1 MSEREMI
8 VNLRKELY
16 DYLSV
21 SYNACISLRG
31 EGKTNASLKS
41 KYIAML
47 SNYHHMAKYYTRINT
62 CNSTNDIEKIR
73 EEITKEI
80 SSIRQKY
87 AELKREYDNLKKNN
101 TNKIEINRVVNE
113 MNSIVNLNKMMN
125 EFISKIDS
133 CLKRKTTRVSHINAP
148 LPTISKPKVSKEVEK
163 KEEKTANIKN
173 EIKTTGKTYADK
185 DIREFDRVNKSICD
199 MKREFYK
206 LDRRTKEAESLR
218 KKIYD
223 WCKKREFIVD
233 KICGYD
239 GVNTLINMESIEDDI
254 CSKPE
259 LPKRDSFK
267 VDSHEYNIKLDYLL
281 SRISDLKFNGYMSKH
296 YKGKD
301 GDYREFNKTLT
312 ESISEYN
319 DMIKSVSDLS
329 KSKNIDKI
337 STDII
342 SLLNVYNI
350 DGDYIKFKD
359 ANNGG
364 MIGGERVSLES
375 YKEGVNRIRSM
386 VQDIKKYSESVIS
399 RNDGVITIRDHSE
412 PRENDEKILETER
425 EKIYKMFIEGKK
437 KIKEAQNKR

>member
-1 MSEREMI
+1 MSDKETIIRI
-8 VNLRKELY
+8 RKELY

-31 EGKTNASLKS
+31 DGKTNASLKS
-41 KYIAML
+41 KYISML
-47 SNYHHMAKYYTRINT
+47 SNYHHMVKYYTKV
-62 CNSTNDIEKIR
+62 NSSTSINDIRNIR
-73 EEITKEI
+73 EEIKNEI
-80 SSIRQKY
+80 SQIRNKY
-87 AELKREYDNLKKNN
+87 NELKKEYDNLKKNKA
-101 TNKIEINRVVNE
+101 NKIEINRVVNE

-133 CLKRKTTRVSHINAP
+133 CLKRKTTKVSHINAP
-148 LPTISKPKVSKEVEK
+148 LPTVEKPKVSKEVEK
-163 KEEKTANIKN
+163 KEDRNVEVKS
-173 EIKTTGKTYADK
+173 EIKTTGKTYVDK
-185 DIREFDRVNKSICD
+185 DIREFDRVNKTICD

-259 LPKRDSFK
+259 LPKRDPFK

-281 SRISDLKFNGYMSKH
+281 SRISDLKFNGYNSKH

-301 GDYREFNKTLT
+301 GDYREYNKTLS
-312 ESISEYN
+312 EAISEYN

-329 KSKNIDKI
+329 KGKNIDKT

-359 ANNGG
+359 ANNGA
-364 MIGGERVSLES
+364 MIGGERISLET
-375 YKEGVNRIRSM
+375 YKEGINRIKSM
-386 VQDIKKYSESVIS
+386 IKEIKEYSS
-399 RNDGVITIRDHSE
+399 GVIKRNGGTINITNHNKKDE
-412 PRENDEKILETER
+412 EEKILKNER
-425 EKIYKMFIEGKK
+425 EKLYDMFIKGKK
-437 KIKEAQNKR
+437 KIKENNMNR

>member
-1 MSEREMI
+1 MSDKETIIRI
-8 VNLRKELY
+8 RKELY
-16 DYLSV
+16 EYLSV

-31 EGKTNASLKS
+31 DGKTNASLKS
-41 KYIAML
+41 KYISML
-47 SNYHHMAKYYTRINT
+47 SNYHHMVKYYTKV
-62 CNSTNDIEKIR
+62 NSSASINDIRNIR
-73 EEITKEI
+73 EEIKNEI
-80 SSIRQKY
+80 SQIRNKY
-87 AELKREYDNLKKNN
+87 NELKKEYEELKAHKA
-101 TNKIEINRVVNE
+101 NKIEIDRVVNE

-133 CLKRKTTRVSHINAP
+133 CLKRKTTKVSHINAP
-148 LPTISKPKVSKEVEK
+148 LPTISKPKVTKEVEK
-163 KEEKTANIKN
+163 KEDRSVEVKS

-185 DIREFDRVNKSICD
+185 DIREFDRVNKTICD

-259 LPKRDSFK
+259 LPKRDPFK
-267 VDSHEYNIKLDYLL
+267 VDSREYNIKLDYLL
-281 SRISDLKFNGYMSKH
+281 SRISDLKFNGYNSKH

-301 GDYREFNKTLT
+301 GDYREYNKILS
-312 ESISEYN
+312 EAISEYN

-329 KSKNIDKI
+329 KGKNIYKT

-359 ANNGG
+359 VNNGA
-364 MIGGERVSLES
+364 MIGGERISLET
-375 YKEGVNRIRSM
+375 YKEGINRIKSM
-386 VQDIKKYSESVIS
+386 IKEIKEYS
-399 RNDGVITIRDHSE
+399 NGVIKRNGGTINITFHNKKDE
-412 PRENDEKILETER
+412 EEKILQNER
-425 EKIYKMFIEGKK
+425 EKLYDMFIKGKK
-437 KIKEAQNKR
+437 KIKENNMNR

>member
-1 MSEREMI
+1 
-8 VNLRKELY
+8 
-16 DYLSV
+16 
-21 SYNACISLRG
+21 
-31 EGKTNASLKS
+31 
-41 KYIAML
+41 
-47 SNYHHMAKYYTRINT
+47 
-62 CNSTNDIEKIR
+62 
-73 EEITKEI
+73 
-80 SSIRQKY
+80 
-87 AELKREYDNLKKNN
+87 
-101 TNKIEINRVVNE
+101 

-133 CLKRKTTRVSHINAP
+133 CLKRKTTKVSHINAP
-148 LPTISKPKVSKEVEK
+148 LPTISKSKVSKEVEK
-163 KEEKTANIKN
+163 KEDRTVEVKS

-350 DGDYIKFKD
+350 DGNYIKFKD